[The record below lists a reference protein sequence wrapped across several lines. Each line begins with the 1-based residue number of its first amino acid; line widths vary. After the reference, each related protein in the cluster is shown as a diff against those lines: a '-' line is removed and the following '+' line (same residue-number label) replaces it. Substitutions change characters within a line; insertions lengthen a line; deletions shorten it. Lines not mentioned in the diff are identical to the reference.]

1 MVMAGCGASLQT
13 TAHPRLTWQLQT
25 SGTRQ
30 PLYDVAC
37 LTELRCEAVG
47 GAGAIVA
54 TANGGETWQAQAN
67 PLDNSSAAL
76 YRIACAAP
84 SSCYVIARPDTILV
98 THDSGATWTSHR
110 LGLGLPTGALT
121 DSACLPAYT
130 PIAGRPELCRLG
142 LLGIACVSAADCQ
155 AVATTS
161 AAYGTEVVGA
171 ALTAASSIWSTRD
184 GGATWIT
191 QAVPAGVVCDAD
203 CDQSLDPYPL
213 VWISC
218 TATGTCYAGGEH
230 VLGCG
235 HCGFASAMLSSSAS
249 GTWRCVEATTT
260 CTSFGPDAA
269 DCPTPSVC
277 YGIDDTNPFGS
288 GTDVA
293 RTSDGGQHWTSIGP
307 DWAPVLSG
315 VSCANAITC
324 SVVGSGGAIISI
336 TNGTTMTTQNSPTHV
351 DLAAIACPG
360 PSVCFAVGDGG
371 TIIAGR

>member
-1 MVMAGCGASLQT
+1 MAGCGASLQT

-67 PLDNSSAAL
+67 PLDDSSAAL

-203 CDQSLDPYPL
+203 CDQKSRSVSAGLDLLHSDRYVLRGRGARAGLWPL
-213 VWISC
+213 WLCVRD
-218 TATGTCYAGGEH
+218 A
-230 VLGCG
+230 VLERFWDVEVRRG
-235 HCGFASAMLSSSAS
+235 HDHMHLVRS
-249 GTWRCVEATTT
+249 
-260 CTSFGPDAA
+260 
-269 DCPTPSVC
+269 
-277 YGIDDTNPFGS
+277 
-288 GTDVA
+288 
-293 RTSDGGQHWTSIGP
+293 
-307 DWAPVLSG
+307 
-315 VSCANAITC
+315 
-324 SVVGSGGAIISI
+324 
-336 TNGTTMTTQNSPTHV
+336 
-351 DLAAIACPG
+351 
-360 PSVCFAVGDGG
+360 
-371 TIIAGR
+371 